1 MRTTLLALAFLA
13 TTLPARAADELVLPI
28 VTRAT
33 LANGLRILVAE
44 YHELPLVDVAV
55 FVGAGAAQ
63 DPPGKEGLAELTSNA
78 LRRGTSNL
86 SADALAE
93 KIESLGGVVN
103 AQAGTDATIV
113 TSEFLS
119 GDVAT
124 GIDLLRAVL
133 RDPAFARDEVRRAR
147 DEQLANL
154 VAALEEPAGIAEK
167 CFAPW
172 LYGNH
177 PYGRPPDGKPKTVE
191 SLGRGDVR
199 DFYDHWY
206 RPNGTIMVL
215 VGDIVAADAIAR
227 LQQAFGD
234 WKPRADA
241 VAQHVAPPP
250 PTPAG
255 RPVLLVDKP
264 DATQTQIRI
273 GAIALTR
280 NDPDLLSSQVANT
293 ILGGGFTSR
302 LIEELRVKRSLTY
315 GAASTFVARR
325 DGGDFRIQTF
335 TKTPTTVQ
343 TTKLA
348 LDVLAD
354 FRSHA
359 IDPKLVTKAKT
370 FMRGQFPLRLEP
382 PDAIAARLAEIEF
395 FGLPQNDLA
404 TYRTRVA
411 AVTPEIASRAA
422 AAHMPARDAVAIT
435 IVGKASEIRA
445 PLEAAFGPVQVVT
458 PVGCD
463 DLVGPPAK

>member
-1 MRTTLLALAFLA
+1 MRTLIVLALFAAVSLA
-13 TTLPARAADELVLPI
+13 VALPVRGAEELVLPQ
-28 VTRAT
+28 VTRTT
-33 LANGLRILVAE
+33 LANGLRIVVAE

-63 DPPGKEGLAELTSNA
+63 DPPGKEGLAELTANA
-78 LRRGTSNL
+78 LRRGTSAL

-93 KIESLGGVVN
+93 KIESLGGLVN

-119 GDVAT
+119 GDVAA
-124 GIDLLRAVL
+124 GIDLLRGVL

-147 DEQLANL
+147 DEQLAGI
-154 VAALEEPAGIAEK
+154 VAALEEPAAIAEK

-172 LYGNH
+172 LYGAH
-177 PYGRPPDGKPKTVE
+177 PYGRPPDGTAKTIGN
-191 SLGRGDVR
+191 LGRGDVT
-199 DFYDHWY
+199 DFYDRWY
-206 RPNGTIMVL
+206 RPNATIMVL
-215 VGDIVAADAIAR
+215 VGDIGAADAVAR

-241 VAQHVAPPP
+241 VVAHAAP
-250 PTPAG
+250 PTPPRPG
-255 RPVLLVDKP
+255 RSVLLVDKP

-273 GAIALTR
+273 GAIALKR
-280 NDPDLLSSQVANT
+280 NDPNLLASQVANT

-315 GAASTFVARR
+315 GASSAFVARR

-343 TTKLA
+343 TVQLA
-348 LDVLAD
+348 LQVASD
-354 FRSHA
+354 FRSRPL
-359 IDPKLVTKAKT
+359 DPKLVTKAKT

-395 FGLPQNDLA
+395 FELPSDELA
-404 TYRTRVA
+404 TYRSRVA
-411 AVTPEIASRAA
+411 AITPEIASRAA
-422 AAHMPARDAVAIT
+422 AAHMPPPDAVAIT
-435 IVGKASEIRA
+435 IVGKASEIQA
-445 PLEAAFGPVQVVT
+445 PLEAAFGPVRVVT
-458 PVGCD
+458 PSQCD
-463 DLVGPPAK
+463 GLIK